1 MSQALAIGPMIFV
14 RQFRLWA
21 ASRARG
27 GHPLPHMQ
35 SAVSLFETAP
45 ELSVACASLFD
56 MVEAQLERALEP
68 ECCCSPSLSRDE
80 RALLGILR
88 HAPEAGQPLTS
99 AAVPHGL
106 PGAICWA
113 AFAVR
118 RAMAETFA
126 DQFGAPDSEES
137 QPSKCPFSQEAKPVL
152 VAVA

>member
-1 MSQALAIGPMIFV
+1 MIFV

-27 GHPLPHMQ
+27 DHPLPHMQ

-126 DQFGAPDSEES
+126 DQFGTPDSEES